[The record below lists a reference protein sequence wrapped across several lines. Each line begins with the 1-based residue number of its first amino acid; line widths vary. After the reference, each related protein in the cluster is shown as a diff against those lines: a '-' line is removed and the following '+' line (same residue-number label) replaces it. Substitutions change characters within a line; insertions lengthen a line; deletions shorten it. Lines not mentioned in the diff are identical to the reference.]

1 MLEAT
6 SYSMG
11 KATALTHGIPN
22 RSLSAGGDGLGG
34 KVCSM
39 LGYLVGDV
47 FLKKIEMA
55 KIARGSP

>member
-1 MLEAT
+1 
-6 SYSMG
+6 MG